1 NKLIGSSAGYVG
13 YDEGGR
19 LVKDIRENPYSVLLL
34 DEIEKADPDVF
45 NTLLQIMDDAVL
57 TDSKGAKADFRN
69 VIIIMTS
76 NCGAADVKNSIG
88 FTEQH
93 DHLNTSGIDEAVKR
107 TFSPEFRN
115 RLTAVIKFN
124 SMDTEMAQLIAEKQ
138 LKKLAE
144 MLKAKKVKL
153 TCSTDVIPEILSK
166 CSGFE
171 FGGREIIRVCEDIKS
186 LFVEE
191 LLFGGLKDGGS
202 AKLTVNNG
210 DFSVKVRKKPVRKPK
225 EEAPVTAA
233 E

>member
-1 NKLIGSSAGYVG
+1 
-13 YDEGGR
+13 
-19 LVKDIRENPYSVLLL
+19 
-34 DEIEKADPDVF
+34 
-45 NTLLQIMDDAVL
+45 
-57 TDSKGAKADFRN
+57 N

-88 FTEQH
+88 FTEQENNM
-93 DHLNTSGIDEAVKR
+93 NTSSIDEAVKR

-115 RLTAVIKFN
+115 RLTAIIKFDP
-124 SMDTEMAQLIAEKQ
+124 MDTEMAELIAEKQ
-138 LKKLAE
+138 LKKLTE

-153 TCSTDVIPEILSK
+153 TCSKDVIPVILSK

-191 LLFGGLKDGGS
+191 LLFGSLRDGGS
-202 AKLTVNNG
+202 ARLVVKKG
-210 DFSVKVRKKPVRKPK
+210 EFSVTVRKKPEKKPK
-225 EEAPVTAA
+225 EEVPVTSAA